1 MVYRVRSAWSCS
13 LLLIGRAFAPF
24 MQRADAPSC
33 APPTADSCR
42 EPRQLF
48 DAQHQMGLHRGLRA
62 EIVEPRDQQRVRGV
76 AENIRSTRF
85 VSLASVVT
93 DSHRRAHSRRRAA

>member
-1 MVYRVRSAWSCS
+1 
-13 LLLIGRAFAPF
+13 
-24 MQRADAPSC
+24 
-33 APPTADSCR
+33 
-42 EPRQLF
+42 
-48 DAQHQMGLHRGLRA
+48 MGLHRGLRA